1 MKTVKSIQVSKD
13 HKEPKDVR
21 VPHRYLWV
29 DQAVFE
35 INILILGTLI
45 WVCPNLSLRKT
56 ETTINHN
63 SSFWS
68 NQQYNMNIITRK

>member
-13 HKEPKDVR
+13 HKEPKGVR

-45 WVCPNLSLRKT
+45 WVCPNLILVNYQQT
-56 ETTINHN
+56 QFQFFDHI
-63 SSFWS
+63 S
-68 NQQYNMNIITRK
+68 NIV

>member
-1 MKTVKSIQVSKD
+1 MKTMKSIQVSKD

-45 WVCPNLSLRKT
+45 WVCPNLILVNYQQT
-56 ETTINHN
+56 QFQFFDHI
-63 SSFWS
+63 S
-68 NQQYNMNIITRK
+68 NIV

>member
-21 VPHRYLWV
+21 VPHRYLCV

-45 WVCPNLSLRKT
+45 WVCPNLILVNYQQT
-56 ETTINHN
+56 QFQFFDHI
-63 SSFWS
+63 S
-68 NQQYNMNIITRK
+68 NIV

>member
-45 WVCPNLSLRKT
+45 WVCPNLILVNYQQT
-56 ETTINHN
+56 QFQFFDHI
-63 SSFWS
+63 S
-68 NQQYNMNIITRK
+68 NIV

>member
-29 DQAVFE
+29 DQAIFE

-45 WVCPNLSLRKT
+45 WVCANLILVNYQQT
-56 ETTINHN
+56 QFQFFDHI
-63 SSFWS
+63 S
-68 NQQYNMNIITRK
+68 NIV

>member
-13 HKEPKDVR
+13 HKEPKDVG

-45 WVCPNLSLRKT
+45 WVCPNLILVNYQQT
-56 ETTINHN
+56 QFQFFDHI
-63 SSFWS
+63 S
-68 NQQYNMNIITRK
+68 NIV